1 MSQLDRIAELK
12 ALHEALDT
20 QIENAF
26 KDGADDV
33 TIARLKKEKLR
44 IKDEISDLETSA

>member
-1 MSQLDRIAELK
+1 MSPLDHIAELK
-12 ALHEALDT
+12 ALHQALDT

-26 KDGADDV
+26 EDGADDI

-44 IKDEISDLETSA
+44 IKDEIAQLET